1 MRRMSLFTLPVWDR
15 LPKLAPHHFRFASSR
30 AGLFHDM
37 VSLLRVV
44 EYELAGWEIN
54 VHIGWPMSSW
64 LDRLAIGV
72 MVFNLIRLP
81 RLFPHFNFEIRYHRH
96 SEGIINGEINST
108 QESGNRLYSLISI

>member
-1 MRRMSLFTLPVWDR
+1 LGSP
-15 LPKLAPHHFRFASSR
+15 PKLAPHHFRFASSR

-37 VSLLRVV
+37 MTLLRVV

-81 RLFPHFNFEIRYHRH
+81 RLFPHFNFEIRYRRQ
-96 SEGIINGEINST
+96 SEGIINGEMNST
-108 QESGNRLYSLISI
+108 KNQGQAV